1 MTRHCL
7 KALCAALI
15 ACAAGS
21 LAQAEHVSGPRAEFG
36 KIVAAN
42 SSVRFLTT
50 FHGGMTAEIVVDG
63 DGDTDL
69 DLYVYD
75 ENGNLVAS
83 DTDYT
88 DLCIVSWQPVWT
100 GEFTVVIQNRG
111 SVYNEFDIATN

>member
-7 KALCAALI
+7 KALCAALV
-15 ACAAGS
+15 ACAVGS
-21 LAQAEHVSGPRAEFG
+21 VVHAEHVSGPRAEFG
-36 KIVAAN
+36 NIVDAN
-42 SSVRFLTT
+42 SSVSFLTT

-75 ENGNLVAS
+75 ENGNLIAS

-88 DLCIVSWQPVWT
+88 DYCIASWVPNWT

-111 SVYNEFDIATN
+111 SVYNKYDIATN